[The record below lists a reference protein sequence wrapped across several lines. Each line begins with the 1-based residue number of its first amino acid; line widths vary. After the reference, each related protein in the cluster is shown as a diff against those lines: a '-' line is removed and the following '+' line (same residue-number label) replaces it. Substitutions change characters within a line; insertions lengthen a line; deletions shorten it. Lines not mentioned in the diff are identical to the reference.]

1 MPTWKQVDRLSAF
14 ATSVPTILR
23 AGLKGAKTP
32 AAGAPISLRPYTDL
46 RPVYGLRGS
55 SELSEYRAASLS
67 LSFTSSDYQPGP
79 GGALT
84 LRLYLETEL
93 ASAPADGIRADG

>member
-1 MPTWKQVDRLSAF
+1 
-14 ATSVPTILR
+14 
-23 AGLKGAKTP
+23 
-32 AAGAPISLRPYTDL
+32 
-46 RPVYGLRGS
+46 VYGLRGS

>member
-14 ATSVPTILR
+14 ATSASDDPSSGAERREDARGRR
-23 AGLKGAKTP
+23 ADQSETL
-32 AAGAPISLRPYTDL
+32 
-46 RPVYGLRGS
+46 PVYGLRGS